1 MLVKDIK
8 ILWGRSGNRCAICKI
23 ELTPDGEVETIGEI
37 AHIVSRTQQ
46 GPRGDDI
53 LPLSKRDEY
62 SNLILLC
69 PNHHT
74 EIDKFP
80 QSWPSLKI
88 HQTKE
93 DHEKCVS
100 DQLKLGVLSYKP
112 IDNSVFI
119 ESIQNYWNSFSDKK
133 FWVIA
138 SVTPL
143 SVNDD
148 SIDPLDDNV
157 INTLNS
163 VKLPDADNFWVS
175 DLNKYDTRPDANGI
189 TNIKLKNIKDGDG
202 HKISIYR
209 NGHCE
214 FLFCLESS
222 VNTITQYAAK
232 QETDRIGHSRVIR
245 YTHLAEVV
253 KKQIEALQKI
263 WSICLQFKNMTLTI
277 SILNTRNAI
286 LFSREKDPRGAL
298 YGYPVNA
305 DNLCYSIIIDKNFP
319 ANDFIE
325 IILKRLVNYFGLVLL
340 KMYNEKGEFVRPEK
354 L

>member
-23 ELTPDGEVETIGEI
+23 ELTPDGEIETIGEI

-46 GPRGDDI
+46 GPRGEDI
-53 LPLSKRDEY
+53 LSLSKRDEY

-80 QSWPSLKI
+80 NLWPSQKI

-93 DHEKCVS
+93 AHEKWVS
-100 DQLKLGVLSYKP
+100 DQLKLGILSYKP
-112 IDNSVFI
+112 VDNSTFI
-119 ESIQNYWNSFSDKK
+119 ESIQNYWKSFSDNKI
-133 FWVIA
+133 WVVA

-143 SVNDD
+143 SINDD
-148 SIDPLDDNV
+148 SIDTLDDS
-157 INTLNS
+157 IIDTLNS
-163 VKLPDADNFWVS
+163 IKLPDADNFWVS
-175 DLNKYDTRPDANGI
+175 DINKYDTRPDANGI
-189 TNIKLKNIKDGDG
+189 TNIKLKNSKDGDG

-222 VNTITQYAAK
+222 VNTMTHYAAK
-232 QETDRIGHSRVIR
+232 QEADRIGLCRVIR
-245 YTHLAEVV
+245 YTHLAEIV

-263 WSICLQFKNMTLTI
+263 WNKCLQFKNMTLTI
-277 SILNTRNAI
+277 NILNSRNAI
-286 LFSREKDPRGAL
+286 LFSREKDSRGAL
-298 YGYPVNA
+298 YGYPVNT
-305 DNLCYSIIIDKNFP
+305 DNLCYSTIIDKNCP
-319 ANDFIE
+319 ANDLIE
-325 IILKRLVNYFGLVLL
+325 IILKRLVNYFGLVLSRI
-340 KMYNEKGEFVRPEK
+340 YNERGEFVRPEK